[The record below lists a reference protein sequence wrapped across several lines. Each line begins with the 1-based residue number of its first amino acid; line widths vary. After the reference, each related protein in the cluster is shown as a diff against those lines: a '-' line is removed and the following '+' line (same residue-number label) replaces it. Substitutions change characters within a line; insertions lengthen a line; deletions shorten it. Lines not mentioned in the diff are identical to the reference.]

1 MAFETLS
8 DKLQGALRN
17 LTKKGTLTEADVDV
31 MLREVR
37 LALLE
42 ADVNIK
48 IIKEFI
54 AEVKEQAIG
63 DKVMKSLTPSQQ
75 VVKIVN
81 ESLTNL
87 MGAEAQGINFATAGP
102 TVVMM
107 VGLQGAGKT
116 TQTGKLA
123 NFLRKKEKKKPLLV
137 ACDVYRPAAV
147 DQLKTLGSQLGMPVF
162 EKGVDVSPVEIAK
175 EALAYA
181 VENQHDLVIVD
192 TAGRLHI
199 DEALMDELANVKS
212 VVRPQEILLV
222 VDAMTG
228 QDAVNVA
235 ETFHKQL
242 DLTGVIL
249 TKLDGDTRGGAAL
262 SIRKL
267 TNVPIKFIGLGE
279 KLDALEIF
287 HPERMAS
294 RILGMGDV
302 MSLIERAQDSFDEEE
317 DMKMAEKMMAGTF
330 DFNDF
335 LQQMKMMKRMGKME
349 DILKMLP
356 GVGGKLKDVN
366 INPKQMARTEAIVYS
381 MTELERKNP
390 TLINQSRKSRIAKG
404 AGVDM
409 TEVNH
414 LIKQFNDM
422 KKMMKQFSNMD
433 PKQLERAAAAM
444 QRGGGGAMMPQGMPG
459 GNRASRRGKGKN
471 RGGFRF

>member
-8 DKLQGALRN
+8 DKLQGALHG
-17 LTKKGTLTEADVDV
+17 LTRKGKLTEADVDI

-48 IIKEFI
+48 IVKEFI
-54 AEVKEQAIG
+54 AEVKSEAVG

-81 ESLTNL
+81 EALTNL
-87 MGAEAQGINFATAGP
+87 MGTDAVGINFATAGP
-102 TVVMM
+102 TVIMM

-116 TQTGKLA
+116 TQTGKLS

-147 DQLKTLGSQLGMPVF
+147 DQLKTLGSQLDIPVF
-162 EKGVDVSPVEIAK
+162 EKGTSVSPIEIAK
-175 EALAYA
+175 EAMAYA
-181 VENQHDLVIVD
+181 TQNGHDLVIID

-199 DEALMDELANVKS
+199 DEALMDELDQVKNV
-212 VVRPQEILLV
+212 VHPQEILLV

-302 MSLIERAQDSFDEEE
+302 MSLIERAQDSFDGED
-317 DMKMAEKMMAGTF
+317 DMKMAEKMMSGSF

-335 LQQMKMMKRMGKME
+335 LQQIKMMKRMGKME

-381 MTELERKNP
+381 MTEKERRDP
-390 TLINQSRKSRIAKG
+390 SLINQSRKNRIANG
-404 AGVDM
+404 AGVGM
-409 TEVNH
+409 AEVNS
-414 LIKQFNDM
+414 LIKQFTDM
-422 KKMMKQFSNMD
+422 KKMMKQFAGMD
-433 PKQLERAAAAM
+433 EKKMERMAAQM
-444 QRGGGGAMMPQGMPG
+444 QRGGAGGMMPQGMPG
-459 GNRASRRGKGKN
+459 NRAARRGKGKN
-471 RGGFRF
+471 KGGFRF